1 MIDRIPAVEVAAENE
16 SRRARFLPFSDGGL
30 KVGLIGN
37 TTKIASDLH
46 EYLKEIA
53 FEWSRN

>member
-16 SRRARFLPFSDGGL
+16 SRRARYLPFSDGGL

-37 TTKIASDLH
+37 TSKIVSDLQ
-46 EYLKEIA
+46 EYLKEIT
-53 FEWSRN
+53 FEWGRN

>member
-1 MIDRIPAVEVAAENE
+1 MIDRVPAVGVAAENE
-16 SRRARFLPFSDGGL
+16 SRRARYLPFSDGGL

-37 TTKIASDLH
+37 KIASDLQ

-53 FEWSRN
+53 FEWGRN